1 MRLLQKD
8 CHPRMPLSG
17 IQGFQSLKIWIPD
30 QKRFGNDSFRIFA
43 RGSLE
48 WFYAPP
54 PPISGGAGGGKV
66 LAFDSVFIF
75 KIDENQRQPP
85 LTPP

>member
-54 PPISGGAGGGKV
+54 LFQEGLGV
-66 LAFDSVFIF
+66 VRFWL
-75 KIDENQRQPP
+75 
-85 LTPP
+85 LTLFLSLKLMKTKGNHP